1 MKLGFKNF
9 CIFILLNTLI
19 ILSGCTETELIV
31 HTAKKV
37 QSDIIT
43 ASPKGNGVYK
53 VGKPYQIFG
62 KWYYPAEESD
72 YSETGIAS
80 WYGPKFHG
88 KLTANG
94 ELFDQNLVTAAHR
107 TLPMPSAVRITNLEN
122 GRALNIRVNDR
133 GPFARGRIIDVS
145 RRGAQL
151 LGFEKNGTAKVKVEF
166 LSRESRNLKIEAL
179 NNKRMKVKQPKII
192 ASPRL
197 TVVTKLLNT
206 KEITNSSPKDYPVN
220 VKNRINYT
228 APPLSKK
235 VNVLPVI
242 PTEIYVQTGTFS
254 KLQNAL
260 RMRDKVYKIGPT
272 QISRLSIGGNE
283 LFRVRI
289 GPMDNIEA
297 ADKTLLRIAKSGVVD
312 ARLVVE

>member
-9 CIFILLNTLI
+9 YILILLNTLI

-43 ASPKGNGVYK
+43 ASPKGKGVYK

-62 KWYYPAEESD
+62 KWYYPAEELD

-94 ELFDQNLVTAAHR
+94 ELFDQNLITAAHR

-151 LGFEKNGTAKVKVEF
+151 LGFERKGTTKVKVEF
-166 LSRESRNLKIEAL
+166 LSKESRNLKIEAL
-179 NNKRMKVKQPKII
+179 NNKIMKGNQPKINP
-192 ASPRL
+192 SPRL
-197 TVVTKLLNT
+197 TVVSKSVNS
-206 KEITNSSPKDYPVN
+206 KEITNSLSKDVLDNIKTRKKYS
-220 VKNRINYT
+220 
-228 APPLSKK
+228 APPLSKT

-242 PTEIYVQTGTFS
+242 PSEIYVQTGTFS
-254 KLQNAL
+254 KLQYAL

-272 QISRLSIGGNE
+272 QISRHTIGGNE

-289 GPMDNIEA
+289 GPMDNIDA
-297 ADKTLLRIAKSGVVD
+297 ADKTLLQLAKSGVVD